1 MHAAVW
7 LVNVNLA
14 STLLCQKGAIQLTAP
29 SSVANPDLQIRRGP
43 GHPEPEIRGG
53 GGGLR
58 KNFFDPSGIILV
70 EK

>member
-29 SSVANPDLQIRRGP
+29 SLYRIFFQVSNPNQLTQ
-43 GHPEPEIRGG
+43 
-53 GGGLR
+53 LT
-58 KNFFDPSGIILV
+58 SLV
-70 EK
+70 KC